1 MAEPEWGLK
10 RICPSC
16 GTRFYDLT
24 NDPTTCPSCAETFP
38 LAALSERKSTAAS
51 RRSPKAEPVKAA
63 AAPDVDDADVLD
75 DDDDDDDDAVA
86 SDVLLD
92 DDDDDDGDLGD
103 IAPERKSGDDDES

>member
-16 GTRFYDLT
+16 GVRFYDLT
-24 NDPTTCPSCAETFP
+24 NNPTTCPSCAESFP
-38 LAALSERKSTAAS
+38 LEALSERKSTASS
-51 RRSPKAEPVKAA
+51 RRSAKAEPVKAA
-63 AAPDVDDADVLD
+63 AVAEVDDDDVLD
-75 DDDDDDDDAVA
+75 DDDEDDDDDVS

-103 IAPERKSGDDDES
+103 IAPERKGDDDDS